1 MEASDAQA
9 VKLEPELVG
18 AMEEILRKHD
28 SQVIEH
34 LDAWPLDTNKC
45 RSRVWWFLV

>member
-1 MEASDAQA
+1 MPVDAQA
-9 VKLEPELVG
+9 MKMEPELVG

-34 LDAWPLDTNKC
+34 LDAWPLDTHHKKGKTLMQE
-45 RSRVWWFLV
+45 V